1 MKKKPI
7 ILAVSFLGLLAV
19 SCSREYLPAHDD
31 GPAPT
36 TPYRYGIRSAGEA
49 VSIAQESLDRFYPG
63 TKSEKGKEVS
73 CIIPYVSAST
83 KGTASDTLFYIVNF
97 GENEGFA
104 LVAANPAVSPL
115 LVITESGRYEG
126 GQTDND
132 GFNIYMESLIA
143 QLSQAPVGRYDPIVQ
158 PDIVDTIRSHA
169 SEYVSPMLQSA
180 WHQDPPFGDLTPN
193 GLAGCAAVALGQI
206 MAYYEHPDTLHL
218 TYPGSSGVLNLDW
231 PSMITHNSG
240 SANSSSTNM
249 KNAQLMRE
257 LGERLSMIY
266 GDESYTTTYN
276 VYSLLPSLGFTSGVI
291 SYYSKDGLRHS
302 LMQDNPALISA
313 FYSTDIDRGHI
324 WVVDGYQYDDWSY
337 DYYYFRGF
345 NLDGSMNL
353 QFGAHDERTTYYFHF
368 NLGHENTT
376 YNGYYIAYDYANQ
389 YGVLF
394 PVAQYNTTLV
404 NIFTEMNN
412 VLPHSD
418 VIYIPSVRIN
428 Q

>member
-36 TPYRYGIRSAGEA
+36 APYCYGIRSAGEA

-143 QLSQAPVGRYDPIVQ
+143 QLSQAPVGRYDPIV
-158 PDIVDTIRSHA
+158 
-169 SEYVSPMLQSA
+169 
-180 WHQDPPFGDLTPN
+180 
-193 GLAGCAAVALGQI
+193 
-206 MAYYEHPDTLHL
+206 
-218 TYPGSSGVLNLDW
+218 
-231 PSMITHNSG
+231 
-240 SANSSSTNM
+240 
-249 KNAQLMRE
+249 
-257 LGERLSMIY
+257 
-266 GDESYTTTYN
+266 
-276 VYSLLPSLGFTSGVI
+276 
-291 SYYSKDGLRHS
+291 
-302 LMQDNPALISA
+302 
-313 FYSTDIDRGHI
+313 
-324 WVVDGYQYDDWSY
+324 
-337 DYYYFRGF
+337 
-345 NLDGSMNL
+345 
-353 QFGAHDERTTYYFHF
+353 
-368 NLGHENTT
+368 
-376 YNGYYIAYDYANQ
+376 
-389 YGVLF
+389 
-394 PVAQYNTTLV
+394 
-404 NIFTEMNN
+404 
-412 VLPHSD
+412 
-418 VIYIPSVRIN
+418 
-428 Q
+428 